1 MGGHA
6 EPPTSPSDDL
16 HRGGVRNQVLQFA
29 TALVQQARLEVLL
42 LVMLV
47 EDLLHGHPKSFL
59 PFEHCLLGHDVRHD
73 AGLEASREK
82 VMRQVWDVVHRVVVR
97 HHRIAIVSDRA
108 RIDLN
113 PPIDLALRVEQ
124 GFQHAVADHAVA
136 SAVLAPDGVAL
147 EEHGPFEAKLNAV
160 DVDGVAADC
169 NAIPAA
175 THGAVGRAQGLFEA
189 HGLALLR
196 RRRDSRLLEDGA
208 DARSRRHGVVQ
219 HLVVGC
225 VTMLARKVEVLPLPR
240 VHEGL
245 DPLVPDQIHRVV
257 SHLFASDEDHGRCQD
272 LARRGAQRPHRR
284 AQARKARRGKDHA

>member
-16 HRGGVRNQVLQFA
+16 HRGGVRNQVLQVA
-29 TALVQQARLEVLL
+29 PALVEKARLKVLF
-42 LVMLV
+42 LVVFVKDPFHRQPESL
-47 EDLLHGHPKSFL
+47 L
-59 PFEHCLLGHDVRHD
+59 PFEDRLLGHH
-73 AGLEASREK
+73 
-82 VMRQVWDVVHRVVVR
+82 VWYH
-97 HHRIAIVSDRA
+97 
-108 RIDLN
+108 
-113 PPIDLALRVEQ
+113 
-124 GFQHAVADHAVA
+124 
-136 SAVLAPDGVAL
+136 VAL
-147 EEHGPFEAKLNAV
+147 EAAGKKMVRQVRDIVQGVVVGHDGVVIVGEHPGIHLDLAVDLAVRIKHGLQDTAPGRTIPGTILATDRVPLEEHRLFETELDAF
-160 DVDGVAADC
+160 DVDGVAADRD
-169 NAIPAA
+169 AIPAA